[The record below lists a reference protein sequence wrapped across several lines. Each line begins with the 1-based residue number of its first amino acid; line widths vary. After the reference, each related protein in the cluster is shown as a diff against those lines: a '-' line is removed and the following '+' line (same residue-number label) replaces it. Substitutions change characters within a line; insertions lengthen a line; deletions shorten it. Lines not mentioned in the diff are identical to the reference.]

1 MSHVRPVAVTR
12 AALTA
17 CVVLLVSGSGLAQQ
31 RALTIDEIYHPEQR
45 VDFSGRTPSGLTWLS
60 DTRYLQRERDPAS
73 RATRLL
79 SVDADTGTAEPLLDV
94 EELETALAGLPG
106 MSDSAAR
113 RAVRAG
119 QFVWDRDHTAVVM
132 NISNDLYYFSVHE
145 RDSFGAARVRRLTR
159 DPAEES
165 MPSFSPDGTLVAFVR
180 DHNLVVVTVD
190 QRREWALT
198 RDGDADLLNGE
209 LDWVYQE
216 EIYGRGN
223 FKGFWWSP
231 DSSRLA
237 YLQTDESPV
246 KAFTVI
252 DHLPYRLE
260 VETTDY
266 PKAGDLNPLVR
277 LGVIPAI
284 GGETVWVDLDHYTPT
299 DMLVVSVDWSPDGED
314 VVFQVQNREQTWLD
328 LNSADAGTGATTR
341 LFQET
346 TPAWVDVHGDPTWL
360 EDGTFLWL
368 SERSGWKHL
377 YHYEADGTL
386 IAQVTDGEWE
396 LRTLHG
402 LDEDTGWVYFSGT
415 ERSPIGSDVY
425 RVKLDGSQLTRL
437 SEVDGT
443 HRARFSPDFARYL
456 DTWSDIET
464 PPQVRVHA
472 ADGTETRVVTENRV
486 TALADYRLSTPEFL
500 QVTARDG
507 FVMEAMMITPPD
519 FDPSRRYPV
528 FQHTYG
534 GPHAQQVRN
543 AWGGSAALFYQLLAQ
558 HGVIVW
564 VMDNRTASGKGA
576 VSAWPVY
583 QHFGE
588 SELRDIEDGIAW
600 LRQQPY
606 VDGARIGIEGWS
618 YGGFMTSYALTHSDS
633 FVMGISGGTV
643 SDWRDYDTIYTERFM
658 RTPQNNPEGYRQSSP
673 RFNAADLHGA
683 LLLLHGTMDDNVHLQ
698 STLQFVYALQKAG
711 KPFELMLYPR
721 SRHGIRDPE
730 LNTHLRHTM
739 LDFILEHLQPAGATP
754 TRTSAPR

>member
-1 MSHVRPVAVTR
+1 
-12 AALTA
+12 
-17 CVVLLVSGSGLAQQ
+17 
-31 RALTIDEIYHPEQR
+31 
-45 VDFSGRTPSGLTWLS
+45 
-60 DTRYLQRERDPAS
+60 
-73 RATRLL
+73 
-79 SVDADTGTAEPLLDV
+79 
-94 EELETALAGLPG
+94 
-106 MSDSAAR
+106 
-113 RAVRAG
+113 
-119 QFVWDRDHTAVVM
+119 
-132 NISNDLYYFSVHE
+132 
-145 RDSFGAARVRRLTR
+145 
-159 DPAEES
+159 
-165 MPSFSPDGTLVAFVR
+165 
-180 DHNLVVVTVD
+180 
-190 QRREWALT
+190 
-198 RDGDADLLNGE
+198 
-209 LDWVYQE
+209 
-216 EIYGRGN
+216 
-223 FKGFWWSP
+223 
-231 DSSRLA
+231 
-237 YLQTDESPV
+237 
-246 KAFTVI
+246 
-252 DHLPYRLE
+252 
-260 VETTDY
+260 
-266 PKAGDLNPLVR
+266 
-277 LGVIPAI
+277 
-284 GGETVWVDLDHYTPT
+284 
-299 DMLVVSVDWSPDGED
+299 
-314 VVFQVQNREQTWLD
+314 
-328 LNSADAGTGATTR
+328 
-341 LFQET
+341 
-346 TPAWVDVHGDPTWL
+346 
-360 EDGTFLWL
+360 
-368 SERSGWKHL
+368 
-377 YHYEADGTL
+377 
-386 IAQVTDGEWE
+386 
-396 LRTLHG
+396 
-402 LDEDTGWVYFSGT
+402 
-415 ERSPIGSDVY
+415 
-425 RVKLDGSQLTRL
+425 
-437 SEVDGT
+437 
-443 HRARFSPDFARYL
+443 
-456 DTWSDIET
+456 
-464 PPQVRVHA
+464 
-472 ADGTETRVVTENRV
+472 
-486 TALADYRLSTPEFL
+486 
-500 QVTARDG
+500 
-507 FVMEAMMITPPD
+507 MITPPD

>member
-1 MSHVRPVAVTR
+1 MTLLRHVPGAR

-17 CVVLLVSGSGLAQQ
+17 CVGLLLSGALLAQQ
-31 RALTIDEIYHPEQR
+31 RPLTIDEIYDAEQR
-45 VDFSGRTPSGLTWLS
+45 VNFSGETPSGLTWLS
-60 DTRYLQRERDPAS
+60 DTRYFQRERDP
-73 RATRLL
+73 TRLL
-79 SVDADTGTAEPLLDV
+79 SVEADSGDAEPLFDV
-94 EELETALAGLPG
+94 EELETVLAALPG
-106 MSDSAAR
+106 MSDRAAR
-113 RAVRAG
+113 RAVRG
-119 QFVWDRDHTAVVM
+119 GRFVWNRDHTALVM
-132 NISNDLYYFSVHE
+132 AISNDLYYFGLNE
-145 RDSFGAARVRRLTR
+145 RDPLGAARVRRLTR

-198 RDGDADLLNGE
+198 RDGDADLLSGE

-216 EIYGRGN
+216 EIYGRGD

-231 DSSRLA
+231 DSSRVA

-246 KAFTVI
+246 KEFTVI
-252 DHLPYRLE
+252 DHLPYRLG

-284 GGETVWVDLDHYTPT
+284 GGETVWFDLDHYTPT
-299 DMLVVSVDWSPDGED
+299 DMLVVSVGWSPEGDD

-328 LNSADAGTGATTR
+328 LNTGDAGTGATTR

-346 TPAWVDVHGDPTWL
+346 TPAWVDVHGEPTWL

-386 IAQVTDGEWE
+386 IGQVTDGEWE

-402 LDEDTGWVYFSGT
+402 IDEDTGWVYFSGT
-415 ERSPIGSDVY
+415 ERSPIGGDVY

-437 SEVDGT
+437 SRTDGT
-443 HRARFSPDFARYL
+443 HRASFSPGFARYL
-456 DTWSDIET
+456 DTWSDITT
-464 PPQVRVHA
+464 PPQVRAHR
-472 ADGTETRVVTENRV
+472 ADGTEIRVIAENRV
-486 TALADYRLSTPEFL
+486 TTLHEYRLSTPELL

-507 FVMEAMMITPPD
+507 FVMEAMMIKPPD

-534 GPHAQQVRN
+534 GPHSQQVRN
-543 AWGGSAALFYQLLAQ
+543 AWGGSAGMFYQLLAQ
-558 HGVIVW
+558 RGIIVW

-588 SELRDIEDGIAW
+588 LELRDIEDGVAW
-600 LRQQPY
+600 LTEQPY

-633 FVMGISGGTV
+633 FVMGIAGGTV

-673 RFNAADLHGA
+673 RFAAADLHGA

-698 STLQFVYALQKAG
+698 NTLQFVYELQKAG
-711 KPFELMLYPR
+711 KQFELMLYPR
-721 SRHGIRDPE
+721 SRHSIRDPE
-730 LNTHLRHTM
+730 LTTHLRHTM
-739 LDFILEHLQPAGATP
+739 LDFILEHLQPAKLQRRAETGD
-754 TRTSAPR
+754 APE